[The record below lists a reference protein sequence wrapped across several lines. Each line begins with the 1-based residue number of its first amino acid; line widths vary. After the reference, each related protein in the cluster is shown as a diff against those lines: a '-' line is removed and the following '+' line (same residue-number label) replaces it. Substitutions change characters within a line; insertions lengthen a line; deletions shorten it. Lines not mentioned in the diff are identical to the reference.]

1 MKKEMGVIMIESLL
15 LTLAVG
21 IFFLIGIIIPKFIKN
36 QNKLIITATGL
47 TFIIMLFIIFF
58 DLIPEI
64 IELLNPFKN
73 IKYLFLI
80 IIFVAIGIT
89 SLKLLDFFVPEHTH
103 NHVDNEE
110 NIKEHND
117 HYFHI
122 GIITAISLIIHNI
135 LEGISIYIT
144 GTNDFEAG
152 LLMAITV
159 GLHNLPLGIEVGA
172 SMNGSQNKKVT
183 KIIISSLLVVSST
196 LGATILYLLQVD
208 LSALLEG
215 ILLSLT
221 LGMIIYISVFELLHE
236 VKENVQ
242 KSEMKIGLLLGMI
255 IAIIM
260 VLV

>member
-1 MKKEMGVIMIESLL
+1 MQESLL
-15 LTLAVG
+15 LTLLVG
-21 IFFLIGIIIPKFIKN
+21 VFFLIGIMIPKFFKN
-36 QNKLIITATGL
+36 RNKLIIVATGL
-47 TFIIMLFIIFF
+47 TFIIMLFLIFF

-73 IKYLFLI
+73 IKYLGLI
-80 IIFVAIGIT
+80 IIFITIGIMV
-89 SLKLLDFFVPEHTH
+89 LKLLDFFVPEHTH
-103 NHVDNEE
+103 NHEDNEK

-144 GTNDFEAG
+144 GVYDYKAG
-152 LLMAITV
+152 VLMAITV

-172 SMNGSQNKKVT
+172 NMSASEGKKIS
-183 KIIISSLLVVSST
+183 KIVIACLLVLSSSF
-196 LGATILYLLQVD
+196 GATLLYVLNAD
-208 LSALLEG
+208 LSILLEG

-221 LGMIIYISVFELLHE
+221 LGMIIYISIFELFHE
-236 VKENVQ
+236 VKENI
-242 KSEMKIGLLLGMI
+242 KKKEMKIGLLIGLILSMF
-255 IAIIM
+255 M